1 MVTILMVARR
11 RSMPHE
17 QSNYIFRLL
26 RTMEP
31 CLGWLRKPLM
41 ASRQDDSRRFQWP
54 DCATVLDYLVKHR
67 LKGEGYP
74 AFFSEWNS
82 SELVK
87 ETTKLFRDL

>member
-1 MVTILMVARR
+1 M
-11 RSMPHE
+11 
-17 QSNYIFRLL
+17 FRLAEKTFDGL
-26 RTMEP
+26 AP
-31 CLGWLRKPLM
+31 GWFP
-41 ASRQDDSRRFQWP
+41 RFQWP

-87 ETTKLFRDL
+87 ETTKLFVTCKN